1 MNFSSPMVNRYKWV
15 PTDVFA
21 MNVDGRCPVN
31 ATKTSF
37 TLLEA
42 LAADGPLG
50 VTELASRIDTTK
62 GTVHNHLTTLCSLGY
77 AKRVDG
83 RYDLT
88 LRSLATGERTRNR
101 MKLFRVAKPYLD
113 NLTETT
119 GEYAGLYIEEAG
131 RATRVY
137 HAMCADTWSPSSVN
151 GDQLPL
157 HATAAGKAILADMPD
172 DSVEECIRRHGLGEY
187 TDGTITD
194 RETVLE
200 QLRKVR
206 DDGVAYSRAE
216 RFEDVNGVAAPVRGS
231 EHDGHAAI
239 SVVGSADV
247 LHGRRFEED
256 VTGQV
261 LSTAKKIELDLRS
274 A

>member
-1 MNFSSPMVNRYKWV
+1 MFI
-15 PTDVFA
+15 

-50 VTELASRIDTTK
+50 VTELAGRIDTTK
-62 GTVHNHLTTLCSLGY
+62 GTVHNHLTTLRSLGY
-77 AKRVDG
+77 VKQVDG

-88 LRSLATGERTRNR
+88 LRSLATGERTRLR

-113 NLTETT
+113 NLTKTT
-119 GEYAGLYIEEAG
+119 GEYAGLYIEEQG

-137 HAMCADTWSPSSVN
+137 HATCTDAWSPSSVN

-157 HATAAGKAILADMPD
+157 HATAAGKAILASMSD
-172 DSVEECIRRHGLGEY
+172 DRVKECIRRHGLDRH
-187 TDGTITD
+187 TDGTVTD
-194 RETVLE
+194 MTQLLE
-200 QLRKVR
+200 GLRKVR

-216 RFEDVNGVAAPVRGS
+216 QIEDVNGVAAPITGGQIDER
-231 EHDGHAAI
+231 AAI
-239 SVVGSADV
+239 CVVGPDDV
-247 LHGRRFEED
+247 LHGRHFEED

-274 A
+274 T

>member
-1 MNFSSPMVNRYKWV
+1 M
-15 PTDVFA
+15 DA
-21 MNVDGRCPVN
+21 DGRYPVN

-42 LAADGPLG
+42 LATDGPLG
-50 VTELASRIDTTK
+50 VTDLAARIGVTK
-62 GTVHNHLTTLCSLGY
+62 GTVHNHLTTLRSLGY
-77 AKRVDG
+77 VKQVDD

-88 LRSLATGERTRNR
+88 LRSLATGERRRNR
-101 MKLFRVAKPYLD
+101 MRLFRVAKPYLD
-113 NLTETT
+113 NLTKTT
-119 GEYAGLYIEEAG
+119 GQYVGLYIEETG

-137 HAMCADTWSPSSVN
+137 HATCGDAQFTPSVN
-151 GDQLPL
+151 GDRLPL
-157 HATAAGKAILADMPD
+157 HATAAGKAILASMSD
-172 DSVEECIRRHGLGEY
+172 DRVEACIRQHGLDGW

-194 RETVLE
+194 ETRLLE

-216 RFEDVNGVAAPVRGS
+216 RIEDVNGVATPIRG
-231 EHDGHAAI
+231 EHRAAI
-239 SVVGSADV
+239 CVVGPADV
-247 LHGRRFEED
+247 LNGRHFEED

-274 A
+274 G

>member
-1 MNFSSPMVNRYKWV
+1 
-15 PTDVFA
+15 

-37 TLLEA
+37 TLLET

-62 GTVHNHLTTLCSLGY
+62 GTVHNHLTTLRSLGY
-77 AKRVDG
+77 VKQVDG

-88 LRSLATGERTRNR
+88 LRSLATGERTRDR
-101 MKLFRVAKPYLD
+101 MQLFRVAKPYLD
-113 NLTETT
+113 NLTKTT
-119 GEYAGLYIEEAG
+119 GEYAGLYVGETG
-131 RATRVY
+131 CATRVY
-137 HAMCADTWSPSSVN
+137 HATCSDSWSPSSVN
-151 GDQLPL
+151 GDQVPL
-157 HATAAGKAILADMPD
+157 HATAAGKAILSSMSD
-172 DSVEECIRRHGLGEY
+172 DRVEDCIRHHGLDRY

-194 RETVLE
+194 ASRLFE

-206 DDGVAYSRAE
+206 DDGVAYSRGE
-216 RFEDVNGVAAPVRGS
+216 RIEDVNGVAAPIRGGDT
-231 EHDGHAAI
+231 DGRAAI
-239 SVVGSADV
+239 CVVGPDEV
-247 LHGRRFEED
+247 LHGRHFEED

-261 LSTAKKIELDLRS
+261 FSTAKKIELDLRS